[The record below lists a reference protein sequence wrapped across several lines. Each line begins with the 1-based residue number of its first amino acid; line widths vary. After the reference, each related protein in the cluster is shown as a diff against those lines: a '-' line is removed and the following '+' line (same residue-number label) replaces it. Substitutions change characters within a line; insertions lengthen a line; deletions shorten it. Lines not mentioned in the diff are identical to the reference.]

1 MTMIKFIQKKRN
13 ELVSKFKS
21 LKIMIFNRNK
31 QEKYNKER
39 FYGAYIHDLRRYYE
53 IPQKDLAKALHVSK
67 STWSKM
73 ESGQQNM
80 DYSMFHHCNDYFQKI
95 DSDYNFNE
103 NVSKLSEAE
112 QWIEFCLKEWIN
124 LSYFDNLDK
133 IKAYLDQEENKHSS
147 AYFLYK
153 IVEAF
158 YNLFN
163 EKGSMKELKSLIETQ
178 YFQDNYSLAILYDL
192 CGIIEDSSKPEI
204 IENQIEILR
213 KALAYAQRANHT
225 GLTGLIEYH
234 LIYRYDDLNQPIHA
248 LDLIDS
254 CKNHLQKAG
263 AYRRILTVQMNEGI
277 LYRKVGFYTKSTE
290 IYQNLQNNLS
300 QIKDSKIQKSIYD
313 NFSWCLFMQE
323 KDEQALEYAKQALSL
338 GSTFPDIYI
347 VLAFSNYRLYQFDL
361 ARQYAIEFLGKN
373 FEEERAVL
381 IGLFMKLVLAV
392 LDQEPDIAS
401 LASQITSLLPDFRAV
416 ELEIPFYSLLTD
428 YYKSQNDFSRALD
441 AQDKLV
447 SYLKFNFNFH

>member
-1 MTMIKFIQKKRN
+1 
-13 ELVSKFKS
+13 
-21 LKIMIFNRNK
+21 
-31 QEKYNKER
+31 
-39 FYGAYIHDLRRYYE
+39 
-53 IPQKDLAKALHVSK
+53 
-67 STWSKM
+67 
-73 ESGQQNM
+73 
-80 DYSMFHHCNDYFQKI
+80 
-95 DSDYNFNE
+95 
-103 NVSKLSEAE
+103 
-112 QWIEFCLKEWIN
+112 
-124 LSYFDNLDK
+124 
-133 IKAYLDQEENKHSS
+133 
-147 AYFLYK
+147 
-153 IVEAF
+153 
-158 YNLFN
+158 
-163 EKGSMKELKSLIETQ
+163 
-178 YFQDNYSLAILYDL
+178 
-192 CGIIEDSSKPEI
+192 
-204 IENQIEILR
+204 
-213 KALAYAQRANHT
+213 
-225 GLTGLIEYH
+225 
-234 LIYRYDDLNQPIHA
+234 
-248 LDLIDS
+248 
-254 CKNHLQKAG
+254 
-263 AYRRILTVQMNEGI
+263 MNEGI
-277 LYRKVGFYTKSTE
+277 LYRKVGFYTKFTE

-347 VLAFSNYRLYQFDL
+347 VLAFSNYRLHQFEL
-361 ARQYAIEFLGKN
+361 ARQFAIEFLEKN

>member
-1 MTMIKFIQKKRN
+1 MIKFIQKKGN
-13 ELVSKFKS
+13 GFLSKFRSFKM
-21 LKIMIFNRNK
+21 KFFKENN

-53 IPQKDLAKALHVSK
+53 ISQKNLAKALHMSAPAL
-67 STWSKM
+67 SKM

-80 DYSMFHHCNDYFQKI
+80 DYGTFRQCINYFNKVDPDY
-95 DSDYNFNE
+95 DFNE
-103 NVSKLSEAE
+103 NISKLSEAE
-112 QWIEFCLKEWIN
+112 QWINFCLQGFIN
-124 LSYFDNLDK
+124 LSYFDKLDK

-163 EKGSMKELKSLIETQ
+163 EKGTMKEIENMRGTQ
-178 YFQDNYSLAILYDL
+178 YFQDDYSLAILYDL
-192 CGIIEDSSKPEI
+192 WGIIEDSTNPEI
-204 IENQIEILR
+204 IENQTEILH
-213 KALAYAQRANHT
+213 KALSSAQRANHA

-248 LDLIDS
+248 LDLIES

-263 AYRRILTVQMNEGI
+263 AYRRILTVQMTEGV
-277 LYRKVGFYTKSTE
+277 LYKKLRIYSKAMAIFHSLSLSKDQVMDNRIKTSLYT
-290 IYQNLQNNLS
+290 NL
-300 QIKDSKIQKSIYD
+300 
-313 NFSWCLFMQE
+313 SWCLFMQE
-323 KDEQALEYAKQALSL
+323 KDEQALEYAMQALSL

-347 VLAFSNYRLYQFDL
+347 ILAFSNYRLHQFDL
-361 ARQYAIEFLGKN
+361 ARQYATEFLEKN

-401 LASQITSLLPDFRAV
+401 LSYEITSLLPDFRAV

-428 YYKSQNDFSRALD
+428 YYKSQNDFSGALD

-447 SYLKFNFNFH
+447 SYLKFDFNFH

>member
-1 MTMIKFIQKKRN
+1 MWF
-13 ELVSKFKS
+13 FKEN
-21 LKIMIFNRNK
+21 I
-31 QEKYNKER
+31 QEKYNKKR

-53 IPQKDLAKALHVSK
+53 IPQKDLAKTLHISAPAL
-67 STWSKM
+67 SKM

-80 DYSMFHHCNDYFQKI
+80 DYSMFHQCIDYFKKL
-95 DSDYNFNE
+95 DPDYDFNE

-112 QWIEFCLKEWIN
+112 QWIDFCLKEFIN
-124 LSYFDNLDK
+124 LSYFDKTDR
-133 IKAYLDQEENKHSS
+133 IKKYLDNQDNKNSI
-147 AYFLYK
+147 AYFHYK
-153 IVEAF
+153 MIESF
-158 YNLFN
+158 YEMFN
-163 EKGSMKELKSLIETQ
+163 GKGTMEQIRVILEIN
-178 YFQDNYSLAILYDL
+178 YFLSPDYLAILYDL
-192 CGIIEDSSKPEI
+192 YGIIEDTKNIEI
-204 IENQIEILR
+204 IQHQIKLLQKSR
-213 KALAYAQRANHT
+213 ALAQQSNQSDLL
-225 GLTGLIEYH
+225 GLVEYH
-234 LIYRYDDLNQPIHA
+234 LAYRFNNCHNYYSA
-248 LDLIDS
+248 LKIIEQAET
-254 CKNHLQKAG
+254 NLQKSG
-263 AYRRILTVQMNEGI
+263 SYRRLVTVQMHKAN
-277 LYRKVGFYTKSTE
+277 LYLKLKIYSRANLIYSNLLSRKDQ
-290 IYQNLQNNLS
+290 IQNNLVETS
-300 QIKDSKIQKSIYD
+300 LYD
-313 NFSWCLFMQE
+313 NIAWCLFMQE

-347 VLAFSNYRLYQFDL
+347 VLAFSNYRLHQFDL
-361 ARQYAIEFLGKN
+361 ARQFAIEFLEKN

>member
-1 MTMIKFIQKKRN
+1 MNMIEFTQKKGN
-13 ELVSKFKS
+13 EFVSKFKS
-21 LKIMIFNRNK
+21 FKMSFFKENK
-31 QEKYNKER
+31 QEKYDKER

-80 DYSMFHHCNDYFQKI
+80 DYGMFHQCIDYFKKI
-95 DSDYNFNE
+95 DPDYDFNE
-103 NVSKLSEAE
+103 KVSKLSEAE
-112 QWIEFCLKEWIN
+112 QWIDFCLQGFIN
-124 LSYFDNLDK
+124 LSYFDKLDE
-133 IKAYLDQEENKHSS
+133 IKAYLNQEENKHSS

-163 EKGSMKELKSLIETQ
+163 EKGTMKDIENMIETQ
-178 YFQDNYSLAILYDL
+178 YFQDDYSLAILYDL
-192 CGIIEDSSKPEI
+192 WGIIEDSTNPEI
-204 IENQIEILR
+204 IENQIKILH
-213 KALAYAQRANHT
+213 KALAYAQRANHA

-234 LIYRYDDLNQPIHA
+234 LIYRHDDLNQPIHA
-248 LDLIDS
+248 LDLIEP

-263 AYRRILTVQMNEGI
+263 AYRRILTVQMADGV
-277 LYRKVGFYTKSTE
+277 LYKKLR
-290 IYQNLQNNLS
+290 IYSKAIAIFHSLS
-300 QIKDSKIQKSIYD
+300 LNKDQVMDNRIKTSLYD
-313 NFSWCLFMQE
+313 NIAWCLFMQE
-323 KDEQALEYAKQALSL
+323 KDEQALEYAMQALSL

-347 VLAFSNYRLYQFDL
+347 VLAFSNYRLRQFDL
-361 ARQYAIEFLGKN
+361 ARRYATEFLEKN

-401 LASQITSLLPDFRAV
+401 LSYEITALLPDFRAV
-416 ELEIPFYSLLTD
+416 ELEIPFYSLLSD
-428 YYKSQNDFSRALD
+428 YYKSKNDFSSALD

-447 SYLKFNFNFH
+447 SYLKFDFNFH